1 MPIIACPG
9 CDEDVVAHVGPN
21 GVVTWE
27 CAGCGDE
34 GETTVEEMDL

>member
-9 CDEDVVAHVGPN
+9 CDANVHACVGAN
-21 GVVTWE
+21 GVVIWE
-27 CAGCGDE
+27 STLCGDE